1 MVSPTNP
8 FVLGCGAHVVP
19 GEGWALRGLDV
30 ASLAGFMEDES
41 VEGGGGGAVMVVVG
55 AGVCVDVAVV
65 VEVEGE
71 FLGVGGV
78 DGRCCDEVM
87 AVDQDEC
94 L

>member
-1 MVSPTNP
+1 MYI
-8 FVLGCGAHVVP
+8 
-19 GEGWALRGLDV
+19 
-30 ASLAGFMEDES
+30 
-41 VEGGGGGAVMVVVG
+41 
-55 AGVCVDVAVV
+55 AVV

-78 DGRCCDEVM
+78 DSRCCDEVM